1 MEPTVMDRWQQRTAT
16 ALFLLMAAAARP
28 ALAQQA
34 VIVVRHAEKV
44 DDSRDA
50 ALSAAGEARAN
61 RLADILGDAG
71 VTAIFATEFQR
82 TRRTV
87 EPLAARLRLPVVAVP
102 ASDTT
107 GLVARIRTEQPRG
120 IVVVSGH
127 SNTVPEILRALGAVE
142 AIAIG
147 DAEYDNLF
155 VVVPRGEGPPLLLR
169 LRY

>member
-1 MEPTVMDRWQQRTAT
+1 MTRWQRRSAT
-16 ALFLLMAAAARP
+16 TLLLLMAAPVRP
-28 ALAQQA
+28 ASAQQA

-50 ALSAAGEARAN
+50 ALSAAGEARAA
-61 RLADILGDAG
+61 RLADFLRDVG

-87 EPLAARLRLPVVAVP
+87 EPLATRLRLPIVAVP
-102 ASDTT
+102 ASDTA

-155 VVVPRGEGPPLLLR
+155 VVVSRGAGPPLLLR

>member
-1 MEPTVMDRWQQRTAT
+1 MARWRRRTVTG
-16 ALFLLMAAAARP
+16 LLLLLMAAAGRP
-28 ALAQQA
+28 MLAQQA

-44 DDSRDA
+44 DESRDA
-50 ALSAAGEARAN
+50 ALSAAGEARAV
-61 RLADILGDAG
+61 RLARILGDAG

-102 ASDTT
+102 ASDTA
-107 GLVARIRTEQPRG
+107 GLAARIRAEQPRG

-127 SNTVPEILRALGAVE
+127 SNTVPEILRAFGAVE
-142 AIAIG
+142 TIAIG

-155 VVVPRGEGPPLLLR
+155 VLVPRGTEPPFLLR
-169 LRY
+169 VRY